1 MNPVVFTPLRFFG
14 DSLAL
19 DLQRHYQLNCV
30 PVVSDFPALSRVLES
45 DAIDCVLVDI
55 SHGLDSEQIR
65 QLAGEWP
72 AVHWVALGVQHEE
85 KEIVRFARDG
95 FGAYVNWQADLP
107 RLHQVLDDVMAGRMN
122 CTPEAATELMRALFL
137 QAARP
142 AREEAPCAGL
152 TPRECDV
159 LRQISIGLSNKEI
172 ARSLNLSLATVK
184 HHVHNVLEKLHVTRR
199 ADAMRKAR
207 AAPWIAGVVRLSKI
221 ESANQSMVE
230 TG

>member
-1 MNPVVFTPLRFFG
+1 MKPAVFTPLRFFG
-14 DSLAL
+14 DGLAL
-19 DLQRHYQLNCV
+19 DLQRHYQVATV
-30 PVVSDFPALSRVLES
+30 PVVGDFPGLAKILES
-45 DAIDCVLVDI
+45 DGIDCVLVDVTL
-55 SHGLDSEQIR
+55 GVDSEQVR

-72 AVHWVALGVQHEE
+72 AVRWVALGVQHEE

-95 FGAYVNWQADLP
+95 FGAYVNWQADLM

-122 CTPEAATELMRALFL
+122 CTPEAAAELMRALFMR
-137 QAARP
+137 ADHPVMRD
-142 AREEAPCAGL
+142 APCAGL

-159 LRQISIGLSNKEI
+159 LRQISMGLSNKEI

-199 ADAMRKAR
+199 AEAMRKAR
-207 AAPWIAGVVRLSKI
+207 AAPWIAGVVRLANND
-221 ESANQSMVE
+221 SANREMVA

>member
-19 DLQRHYQLNCV
+19 DLQHHYQLNHV
-30 PVVSDFPALSRVLES
+30 PVVSDFPGLAKVLES
-45 DAIDCVLVDI
+45 EEIDCVLVDI
-55 SHGLDSEQIR
+55 SQGLDSEQIR

-122 CTPEAATELMRALFL
+122 CTPEAATKLMRALFM
-137 QAARP
+137 QTDRP
-142 AREEAPCAGL
+142 LKEEAPCAGL

-207 AAPWIAGVVRLSKI
+207 AAPWIAGVVRLSKS
-221 ESANQSMVE
+221 ESANQDLAE
-230 TG
+230 TV